1 MTHLD
6 YPVILESISDKLFKY
21 DMSRI
26 LMVSVNDRHTSDL
39 IRSMYMGNR
48 NTTTII
54 MNALPDVSNRMLPY
68 YK

>member
-1 MTHLD
+1 MTHFD
-6 YPVILESISDKLFKY
+6 YPDILESISDKLFKY

-39 IRSMYMGNR
+39 IRSMYTGNR
-48 NTTTII
+48 NITTII
-54 MNALPDVSNRMLPY
+54 MNSSPDVTNRMLPY